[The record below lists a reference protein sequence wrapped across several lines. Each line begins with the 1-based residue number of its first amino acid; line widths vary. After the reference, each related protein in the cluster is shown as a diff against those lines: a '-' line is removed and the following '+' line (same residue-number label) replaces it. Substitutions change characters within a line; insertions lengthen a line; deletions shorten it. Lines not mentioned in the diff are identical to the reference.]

1 MRREPTWV
9 AVGKI
14 RKPFG
19 LKGEISVEVFGDTA
33 DRFRPGQT
41 LHLSLP
47 QGRKPLTVANLRVL
61 PGKTLVSFEG
71 VERVDDVEEWRGRLF
86 EVPTPDLPDPEP
98 GDYYYYQ
105 LMDLEV
111 RDARG
116 RRLGTV
122 RDVQPNASKAL
133 LTVQGEGRQH
143 LIPFVGAIIDD
154 VDLEAGIITLADVEG
169 LLDL

>member
-1 MRREPTWV
+1 MRPEPTWI

-41 LHLSLP
+41 LHLLLP
-47 QGRKPLTVANLRVL
+47 QGRQRLTVANLRIL
-61 PGKTLVSFEG
+61 PGKTLVSFQGIEG
-71 VERVDDVEEWRGRLF
+71 LDDVEGWRGRLF
-86 EVPTPDLPDPEP
+86 EVPAPELPDPEP

-111 RDARG
+111 RDAEG

-122 RDVQPNASKAL
+122 RDIRSNASRAL
-133 LTVQGEGRQH
+133 LTVEGEGRQH

-154 VDLEAGIITLADVEG
+154 VDLEAGVITLADVEG